1 VTTPEATVAAAQPS
15 GSPPPEWRPRRVS
28 RLISACIIAPAC
40 LAFAAAVNLAIFSTD
55 SNPVTLIFG
64 LVVTVLSLVIGAQA
78 ASVPA
83 LRIRVAGN
91 KLEYRNLLWSNR
103 AVPLASV
110 TGVAAAPRG
119 MVISRSDGS
128 EVVAH
133 AVTDPFR
140 MSQRAATTAEEI
152 QDAVGRWRKQW
163 G

>member
-1 VTTPEATVAAAQPS
+1 VTTPEATVAAEQPS

-28 RLISACIIAPAC
+28 RLVSACIIAPAC
-40 LAFAAAVNLAIFSTD
+40 LAFVAAVNLAIFSTD
-55 SNPVTLIFG
+55 SKPVTLIFG
-64 LVVTVLSLVIGAQA
+64 LVVTVVSLVIGAQA

>member
-1 VTTPEATVAAAQPS
+1 MAAAQPS
-15 GSPPPEWRPRRVS
+15 GSPPTEWRPRPVS
-28 RLISACIIAPAC
+28 RLISACVLAPAC

-55 SNPVTLIFG
+55 SKPVTLIFG
-64 LVVTVLSLVIGAQA
+64 LVVTVLSLVIGAQT

-83 LRIRVAGN
+83 LRIRLAGN

-103 AVPLASV
+103 SVPLASI
-110 TGVAAAPRG
+110 TGVTAAPRG

-140 MSQRAATTAEEI
+140 MSQRAARTAEEI
-152 QDAVGRWRKQW
+152 QDAVTRWRKQW
-163 G
+163 A

>member
-1 VTTPEATVAAAQPS
+1 MAAVQPS
-15 GSPPPEWRPRRVS
+15 GSPPPEWRPKRVS
-28 RLISACIIAPAC
+28 RLVSAAIIAPAC

-55 SNPVTLIFG
+55 SKPVTLGFG
-64 LVVTVLSLVIGAQA
+64 LVVTVLSLLIGAQA

-83 LRIRVAGN
+83 LRIRLAGN
-91 KLEYRNLLWSNR
+91 QLEYRNLLWSDR
-103 AVPLASV
+103 SVPLASV
-110 TGVAAAPRG
+110 TGVTAAPRG

-140 MSQRAATTAEEI
+140 MSKRAASTAEEI
-152 QDAVGRWRKQW
+152 QDAVTRWRKQW

>member
-1 VTTPEATVAAAQPS
+1 MAAAQPA
-15 GSPPPEWRPRRVS
+15 GSPPQHWRPRRAA
-28 RLISACIIAPAC
+28 RLISVCILAPAC

-55 SNPVTLIFG
+55 SKPVTLVFG
-64 LVVTVLSLVIGAQA
+64 LVVTVLSLLIGAQT

-83 LRIRVAGN
+83 LRIRLAGN
-91 KLEYRNLLWSNR
+91 QLEYRNLLWSNR
-103 AVPLASV
+103 SVPLASI
-110 TGVAAAPRG
+110 TGVTAAPRG

-140 MSQRAATTAEEI
+140 MSKRAASTAEEI
-152 QDAVGRWRKQW
+152 QDAVTRWRRQW

>member
-1 VTTPEATVAAAQPS
+1 MAAAQPS
-15 GSPPPEWRPRRVS
+15 GSPPTEWRPRPAS
-28 RLISACIIAPAC
+28 RLISACVLAPAC

-55 SNPVTLIFG
+55 SKPVTLIFG
-64 LVVTVLSLVIGAQA
+64 LVVTVLSLVIGAQT

-83 LRIRVAGN
+83 LRIRLAGN

-103 AVPLASV
+103 SVPLASI
-110 TGVAAAPRG
+110 TGVTAAPRG

-140 MSQRAATTAEEI
+140 MSQRAARAAEEI
-152 QDAVGRWRKQW
+152 QDAVTRWRKQW
-163 G
+163 A

>member
-1 VTTPEATVAAAQPS
+1 VAAVQPS
-15 GSPPPEWRPRRVS
+15 GSPPSEWRPKRVS
-28 RLISACIIAPAC
+28 QLVSACLIAPAC

-55 SNPVTLIFG
+55 SKPVTLVFG

-83 LRIRVAGN
+83 LRIRIAAN
-91 KLEYRNLLWSNR
+91 RLEYRNLLWTNR
-103 AVPLASV
+103 SVPLASI
-110 TGVAAAPRG
+110 TGVTAAPRG
-119 MVISRSDGS
+119 TVVSLSDGG

-140 MSQRAATTAEEI
+140 MSKRAARTAEEI
-152 QDAVGRWRKQW
+152 QDAVSGWRKQW

>member
-1 VTTPEATVAAAQPS
+1 MAAAQPS
-15 GSPPPEWRPRRVS
+15 GRPSPEWRPRRVA

-55 SNPVTLIFG
+55 SKPVTLIFG

-152 QDAVGRWRKQW
+152 QDAVSRWRKQW